1 MPGQILELKVK
12 EGDKVS
18 PKTPLFVLSAMK
30 MEMVIDSPITGTV
43 KKIHCAAKERVA
55 AGDLIVDIEP

>member
-1 MPGQILELKVK
+1 MPGEILELKVK

-30 MEMVIDSPITGTV
+30 MEMVIDSPIAGTV
-43 KKIHCAAKERVA
+43 KKVYCAAKERVT
-55 AGDLIVDIEP
+55 AGDLIVEIEP